1 MSHKIIVARI
11 ARVEPIPNADKIQV
25 AYVLGEPVVVSK
37 EHQVGDIGLFFPV
50 DLQLSEEFVR
60 ENNLSRRVE
69 NNKDKEKTGFFDE
82 NRRVRAQ
89 PFLKVKSCGLFMPLE
104 SVSFTGVI
112 HSEKDEGLA
121 FDELNG
127 HKLVQKYVSEASK
140 VKGQAN
146 QAKAV
151 KKNFAPFFAKHVD
164 SEQFKH
170 YAERIQKGSLLHF
183 QAKIHGTSAR
193 MGYLPVLKADTRPV
207 WLQKATEVYAKFFG
221 KEPAEPEY
229 VYDYVLGTRNVVLK
243 AHEKDKEG
251 FHGSEA
257 FRHEVFELVK
267 PFLEKGQSIYGEIAG
282 YANGKSIMPKHSIKD
297 LKSKDF
303 TKKYGEAITYS
314 YGCKEHEYRFHIYR
328 ITMTTEAGTHIDWTQ
343 AQIDSWCADRGLLGP
358 LEVAPATIYN
368 GDVEALRQLVEE
380 LTERPALLTEDYID
394 PSHVSE
400 GIIIRVDTGK
410 LVPDFYKSK
419 SFAFRAME
427 GQVEIEDP
435 EDAA

>member
-25 AYVLGEPVVVSK
+25 GYVLGEPVVISK
-37 EHQVGDIGLFFPV
+37 EHAVGDIGLFFPV

-60 ENNLSRRVE
+60 ENNLSRRAE

-104 SVSFTGVI
+104 SIYFTGAWA
-112 HSEKDEGLA
+112 EELTEGLA
-121 FDELNG
+121 FDEING
-127 HKLVQKYVSEASK
+127 HKLVQKYISEASK

-164 SEQFKH
+164 SEQFRH
-170 YAERIQKGSLLHF
+170 CAEQIKKGSLISIA
-183 QAKIHGTSAR
+183 AKIHGTSAR
-193 MGYLPVLKADTRPV
+193 MGYLPALQELPV
-207 WLQKATEVYAKFFG
+207 WKQKFNHWVGHLMNKPFF
-221 KEPAEPEY
+221 KDSYEY
-229 VYDYVLGTRNVVLK
+229 SYVLGTRNVVLK
-243 AHEKDKEG
+243 THEEKKEG
-251 FHGSEA
+251 YHGPET
-257 FRHEVFELVK
+257 FRYEVFELVK

-297 LKSKDF
+297 LKSKEF
-303 TKKYGEAITYS
+303 TKKYGETITYS

-328 ITMTTEAGTHIDWTQ
+328 ITTTSEAGTQIDWTQ

-358 LEVAPATIYN
+358 VSVCEPFIYD
-368 GDVEALRQLVEE
+368 GDVEALRALVEA
-380 LTERPALLTEDYID
+380 LTEHPELLTEDYID

-400 GIIIRVDTGK
+400 GVILRVDSGK

-419 SFAFRAME
+419 SFAFKVME
-427 GQVEIEDP
+427 GLEMVENIEDCS
-435 EDAA
+435 

>member
-11 ARVEPIPNADKIQV
+11 ARVDPIPNADKIQV
-25 AYVLGEPVVVSK
+25 GYVLGEPVVVSK
-37 EHQVGDIGLFFPV
+37 EHAVGDIGLFFPV
-50 DLQLSEEFVR
+50 DLQLSEDYVR

-69 NNKDKEKTGFFDE
+69 NNKDKDKTGFFDE

-89 PFLKVKSCGLFMPLE
+89 PFLKVKSCGLFMPLD
-104 SVSFTGVI
+104 SIAFTGGTI
-112 HSEKDEGLA
+112 TSADEGLA

-127 HKLVQKYVSEASK
+127 HKLVQKYISEASK
-140 VKGQAN
+140 VKGAAN
-146 QAKAV
+146 QAKTG

-183 QAKIHGTSAR
+183 HAKVHGTSAR
-193 MGYLPVLKADTRPV
+193 MGYLPVQKPDTRPA
-207 WLQKATEVYAKFFG
+207 WLQKASDIYAKFFG
-221 KEPAEPEY
+221 KEPAAPEY
-229 VYDYVLGTRNVVLK
+229 SYDYVLGTRNVVLK
-243 AHEKDKEG
+243 LDEAEKEG
-251 FHGSEA
+251 FHGKEQ
-257 FRHEVFELVK
+257 FRFDVFEMVK
-267 PFLEKGQSIYGEIAG
+267 PYLEKGMTVYGEIAG
-282 YANGKSIMPKHSIKD
+282 YVNDGSIMPKHSIKD

-303 TKKYGEAITYS
+303 TKKYGESITYS

-358 LEVAPATIYN
+358 VEVAPATIYN
-368 GDVEALRQLVEE
+368 GDVEALRVLVEE

-394 PSHVSE
+394 PTHVSE

-419 SFAFRAME
+419 SFAFKVME
-427 GQVEIEDP
+427 GLEMAENIEDCS
-435 EDAA
+435 

>member
-1 MSHKIIVARI
+1 MHKIIVAR
-11 ARVEPIPNADKIQV
+11 VSTVTPILGADYIHEGS
-25 AYVLGEPVVVSK
+25 VLGERVVVSK
-37 EHQVGDIGLFFPV
+37 TVTTGDVGLFFPV
-50 DLQLSEEFVR
+50 DLQLSTTFCY
-60 ENNLSRRVE
+60 ENNLYHDKAL
-69 NNKDKEKTGFFDE
+69 NKDTTKSGFFDK

-89 PFLKVKSCGLFMPLE
+89 TFKGVKSCGLFMPLE
-104 SVSFTGVI
+104 SVSFTGI
-112 HSEKDEGLA
+112 IPSEKDEGLA
-121 FDELNG
+121 FDDLNG
-127 HKLVQKYVSEASK
+127 YKLVQKYVSEASK

-183 QAKIHGTSAR
+183 HAKVHGTSAR
-193 MGYLPVLKADTRPV
+193 MGYLPVLKADTRPA
-207 WLQKATEVYAKFFG
+207 WLKKLVGIYNIFFG
-221 KEPAEPEY
+221 TEEEPEY

-243 AHEKDKEG
+243 LDEVDKEG
-251 FHGSEA
+251 FHGKEQ
-257 FRHEVFELVK
+257 FRFDVFEQVK
-267 PFLEKGQSIYGEIAG
+267 PFLEKGQTIYGEVAG
-282 YANGKSIMPKHSIKD
+282 YVNGGSIMPKHSIKD
-297 LKSKDF
+297 LKSKEF
-303 TKKYGEAITYS
+303 TKKYGEAITYA

-368 GDVEALRQLVEE
+368 GDVEALRLLVEE

-419 SFAFRAME
+419 SFAFKVME

>member
-25 AYVLGEPVVVSK
+25 GYVLGEPVVISK
-37 EHQVGDIGLFFPV
+37 EHAVGDIGLFFPV

-60 ENNLSRRVE
+60 ENNLSRRAE

-104 SVSFTGVI
+104 SVSFTGI
-112 HSEKDEGLA
+112 IPSEKDEGLA

-127 HKLVQKYVSEASK
+127 HKLVQKYISEASK

-164 SEQFKH
+164 SEQFRH
-170 YAERIQKGSLLHF
+170 CAEQIKKGSLISIA
-183 QAKIHGTSAR
+183 AKIHGTSAR
-193 MGYLPVLKADTRPV
+193 MGYLPALQELPV
-207 WLQKATEVYAKFFG
+207 WKQKFNHWVGHLMNKPFF
-221 KEPAEPEY
+221 KDSYEY
-229 VYDYVLGTRNVVLK
+229 SYVLGTRNVVLK
-243 AHEKDKEG
+243 THEEKKEG
-251 FHGSEA
+251 YHGPET
-257 FRHEVFELVK
+257 FRYEVFELVK

-297 LKSKDF
+297 LKSKEF
-303 TKKYGEAITYS
+303 TKKYGETITYS

-328 ITMTTEAGTHIDWTQ
+328 ITTTSEAGTQIDWTQ

-358 LEVAPATIYN
+358 VSVCEPFIYD
-368 GDVEALRQLVEE
+368 GDVEALRALVEA
-380 LTERPALLTEDYID
+380 LTEHPELLTEDYID

-400 GIIIRVDTGK
+400 GVILRVDSGK

-419 SFAFRAME
+419 SFAFKVME
-427 GQVEIEDP
+427 GLEMVENIEDCS
-435 EDAA
+435 

>member
-25 AYVLGEPVVVSK
+25 AYVLGERVVISK
-37 EHQVGDIGLFFPV
+37 TVVTGDVGLFFPV
-50 DLQLSEEFVR
+50 DLQLSNMYCY
-60 ENNLSRRVE
+60 ENNLYHDKAL
-69 NNKDKEKTGFFDE
+69 NKDVTKSGFFDK

-89 PFLKVKSCGLFMPLE
+89 TFKGVKSCGLFMSLE
-104 SVSFTGVI
+104 SIYFTGAWA
-112 HSEKDEGLA
+112 EELTEGLA
-121 FDELNG
+121 FDEING
-127 HKLVQKYVSEASK
+127 HKLVQKYISEASK

-183 QAKIHGTSAR
+183 HSKVHGTSAR
-193 MGYLPVLKADTRPV
+193 MGYLPVLKADTRPA
-207 WLQKATEVYAKFFG
+207 WLKKATELYTKFFG

-243 AHEKDKEG
+243 LDEVDKEG
-251 FHGSEA
+251 FHGKEQ
-257 FRHEVFELVK
+257 FRFDVFEQVK
-267 PFLEKGQSIYGEIAG
+267 PFLEKGQTIYGEVAG
-282 YANGKSIMPKHSIKD
+282 YVNGGSIMPKHSIKD
-297 LKSKDF
+297 LKSKEF

-358 LEVAPATIYN
+358 LDVAPATIYN
-368 GDVEALRQLVEE
+368 GDVEALRLLVEE

-427 GQVEIEDP
+427 GNVEIEDP

>member
-25 AYVLGEPVVVSK
+25 GYVLGEPVVISK
-37 EHQVGDIGLFFPV
+37 EHPVGDIGLFFPV
-50 DLQLSEEFVR
+50 DLQLSEEYVW
-60 ENNLSRRVE
+60 ENNLSRRAE
-69 NNKDKEKTGFFDE
+69 NNKDKDKTGFFDE

-89 PFLKVKSCGLFMPLE
+89 PFLKVKSCGLFMPLD
-104 SVSFTGVI
+104 SIAFTGVFLN
-112 HSEKDEGLA
+112 SSSEGLA

-127 HKLVQKYVSEASK
+127 HKLVQKYISEASK
-140 VKGQAN
+140 IKGEAN
-146 QAKAV
+146 QTKSV

-183 QAKIHGTSAR
+183 HAKVHGTSAR
-193 MGYLPVLKADTRPV
+193 MGYLPVQKPDTRPA
-207 WLQKATEVYAKFFG
+207 WLQKVSGIYNKVFG
-221 KEPAEPEY
+221 KTTEPEY

-243 AHEKDKEG
+243 LDEAEKEG
-251 FHGSEA
+251 FHGKEQ
-257 FRHEVFELVK
+257 FRFDVFETVK
-267 PFLEKGQSIYGEIAG
+267 PFLEKGMTIYGEIAG
-282 YANGKSIMPKHSIKD
+282 FVNGGSIMPKHNIKD

-303 TKKYGEAITYS
+303 TKRYGDSITYS

-328 ITMTTEAGTHIDWTQ
+328 ITMTTEAGTQIDWTQ
-343 AQIDSWCADRGLLGP
+343 AQIDRWCLSHGLNGP
-358 LEVAPATIYN
+358 EEVAPATIYN
-368 GDVEALRQLVEE
+368 GDVEALRLLVEE
-380 LTERPALLTEDYID
+380 LTERPLFLTEDYID

-427 GQVEIEDP
+427 GLETVENIEDCS
-435 EDAA
+435 

>member
-11 ARVEPIPNADKIQV
+11 SRTEAIAGADKIQL

-50 DLQLSEEFVR
+50 DVQLSEEFVR
-60 ENNLSRRVE
+60 ENNLSRRAE
-69 NNKDKEKTGFFDE
+69 NNKDKDKTGFFDE

-104 SVSFTGVI
+104 SIYFTGAWAD
-112 HSEKDEGLA
+112 ELTEGLS

-127 HKLVQKYVSEASK
+127 HKLVQKYISEASK

-170 YAERIQKGSLLHF
+170 YAERIQKGSLISIA
-183 QAKIHGTSAR
+183 AKVHGTSAR
-193 MGYLPVLKADTRPV
+193 MGYLPVMKELPV
-207 WLQKATEVYAKFFG
+207 WKKKLNHWIGHITHKPFF
-221 KEPAEPEY
+221 KDSYEY
-229 VYDYVLGTRNVVLK
+229 NYVLGTRNIVLK
-243 AHEKDKEG
+243 ANEKHKEG
-251 FHGSEA
+251 YHGSEA
-257 FRHEVFELVK
+257 FRYEVFELVK

-328 ITMTTEAGTHIDWTQ
+328 ITMTTEAGTQIDWTQ
-343 AQIDSWCADRGLLGP
+343 AQIDSWCAARGLLGP
-358 LEVAPATIYN
+358 VSVCEPFIYD
-368 GDVEALRQLVEE
+368 GDVEALRALVEE